1 MKTVSSHIQT
11 GVLYEQYFRKERSML
26 KFMKECA
33 PWLNWKV
40 GALFA
45 AVVLVADIAFGAE
58 AGLLAFIGATPLLA
72 IAACMVPCLLPLA
85 FLRGKR
91 KTQSTTTQSAAGC
104 TCGSDACSTG
114 VGQDSCQSKVI
125 SVTEKHA

>member
-1 MKTVSSHIQT
+1 
-11 GVLYEQYFRKERSML
+11 ML
-26 KFMKECA
+26 KLMKECA

-45 AVVLVADIAFGAE
+45 GVMLVAGIAFGAE
-58 AGLLAFIGATPLLA
+58 AGLLAFISATPLLA
-72 IAACMVPCLLPLA
+72 LVACMVPCLIPLA

-91 KTQSTTTQSAAGC
+91 KTETSSTTQSAAGC
-104 TCGSDACSTG
+104 SCGSDACSIG
-114 VGQDSCQSKVI
+114 AGQDSCQSKVI